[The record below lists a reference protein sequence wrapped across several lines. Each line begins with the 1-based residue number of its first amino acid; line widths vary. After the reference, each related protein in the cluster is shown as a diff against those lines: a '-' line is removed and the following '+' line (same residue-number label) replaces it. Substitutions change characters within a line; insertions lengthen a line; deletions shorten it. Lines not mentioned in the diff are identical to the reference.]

1 MVKTHQR
8 NLAIMLLWVSSL
20 IVTIY
25 MFSYRFAD
33 VHIVP
38 RWLSFFLLYALLF
51 LLTSLYRLKR
61 YGIDDIKTLSLITI
75 NIMRLFFY

>member
-25 MFSYRFAD
+25 MFSYRFVD
-33 VHIVP
+33 VHIQ
-38 RWLSFFLLYALLF
+38 
-51 LLTSLYRLKR
+51 
-61 YGIDDIKTLSLITI
+61 I
-75 NIMRLFFY
+75 